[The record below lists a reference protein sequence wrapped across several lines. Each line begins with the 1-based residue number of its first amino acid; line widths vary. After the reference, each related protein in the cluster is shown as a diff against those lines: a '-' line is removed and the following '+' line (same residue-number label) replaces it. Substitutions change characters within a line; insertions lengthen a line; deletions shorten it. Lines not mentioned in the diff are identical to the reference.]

1 MEIVRPLFFSKQ
13 FQAYHGLTPE
23 QYLSGMSQSTIGGQ
37 IFVHN
42 TPEERDDW
50 IKENL
55 GQRHYRGPYREGLGQ
70 ILSTP
75 ANIPQVI
82 AKYRHGPSEVGVTMN
97 PLAVARDLRDLTAE
111 MSANARTNDRIL
123 YRGAE
128 RPPIKDAENNQPISF
143 SENRGAA
150 NAFAKSSRGEVFK
163 AARGT
168 VRGLRM
174 ADYGVTP
181 MTVGPR
187 NISEAEW
194 LVDPLSFRS
203 SAR

>member
-23 QYLSGMSQSTIGGQ
+23 QYLSGMSKSSIGGQ
-37 IFVHN
+37 IFIHN
-42 TPEERDDW
+42 TPEERDAW

-55 GQRHYRGPYREGLGQ
+55 GQRHYKGPYREGLEQ
-70 ILSTP
+70 VLSTP

-82 AKYRHGPSEVGVTMN
+82 AKYRHGPSEVGVSMN

-111 MSANARTNDRIL
+111 MSANARPNDRIL
-123 YRGAE
+123 YRGSE
-128 RPPIKDAENNQPISF
+128 RHPIEDASNNQPISF

-150 NAFAKSSRGEVFK
+150 NAFAKYSRGEVFK
-163 AARGT
+163 VAKGT

-174 ADYGVTP
+174 EDYGVTP

-187 NISEAEW
+187 RISEAEW
-194 LVDPLSFRS
+194 LVDPVSFRS
-203 SAR
+203 SLR

>member
-1 MEIVRPLFFSKQ
+1 MEILRPLLFSHQ
-13 FQAYHGLTPE
+13 FQAYHTLSPE
-23 QYLSGMSQSTIGGQ
+23 QYLAGMSKSSIGGQ
-37 IFVHN
+37 VFIHN
-42 TPEERDDW
+42 TPEERDEW

-55 GQRHYRGPYREGLGQ
+55 GERHYKGPYREKMEQ
-70 ILSTP
+70 TMSTP
-75 ANIPQVI
+75 TNIRQVI
-82 AKYRHGPSEVGVTMN
+82 TTYRQGPSEVGVTMN
-97 PLAVARDLRDLTAE
+97 PLAVARDLRDLTTE
-111 MSANARTNDRIL
+111 MSANARPNDRTL

-128 RPPIKDAENNQPISF
+128 RHPIMDAENNQPISF

-187 NISEAEW
+187 SISEAEW

-203 SAR
+203 SR